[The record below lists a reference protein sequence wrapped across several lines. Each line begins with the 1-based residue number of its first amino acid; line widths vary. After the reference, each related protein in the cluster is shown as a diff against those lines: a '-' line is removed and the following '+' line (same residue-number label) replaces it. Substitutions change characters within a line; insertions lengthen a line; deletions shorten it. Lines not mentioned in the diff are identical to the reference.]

1 LRGVT
6 QMNEDLKRDL
16 IRIMQEKSELYD
28 KKKADI
34 LKNKENIDVL
44 SNLVATLE
52 DNPTNLK
59 IFSRE
64 DLTKMLSIHHSN
76 ETIQKT
82 LNRLEIAR
90 LVISLQDRGVDV
102 DFNEEELNILVEFIE
117 MMRGIR
123 DGEIAKFQQIVD
135 SDVKQLDDR
144 MLELETIQD
153 KITKGANGTEF
164 INKKEIDSL
173 MHLVIEREADDLLQ
187 ISVLRL
193 LNKVNIGIYAS
204 YM

>member
-1 LRGVT
+1 
-6 QMNEDLKRDL
+6 MNEDLKRDL

-135 SDVKQLDDR
+135 SDVKQLDDK
-144 MLELETIQD
+144 MFELETIQD
-153 KITKGANGTEF
+153 KITKGANGTAF
-164 INKKEIDSL
+164 INKREIDSL

-193 LNKVNIGIYAS
+193 LNKVNIGIYSS